1 MCELRKL
8 GNIALFPGVCVYV
21 LPDQI
26 HNIPVDGFAQARAA
40 ARIYRREC
48 DGVGIYD
55 FRLGVVRETIGDFQP
70 I

>member
-1 MCELRKL
+1 MCGLRKL
-8 GNIALFPGVCVYV
+8 GNIELFPGVYV

-55 FRLGVVRETIGDFQP
+55 FRLGVVRETTGNFRP

>member
-1 MCELRKL
+1 MRYQVITGARGGGHDERREFSPL
-8 GNIALFPGVCVYV
+8 
-21 LPDQI
+21 
-26 HNIPVDGFAQARAA
+26 AQARAA

-55 FRLGVVRETIGDFQP
+55 FRLGVIRETIGNFRP

>member
-1 MCELRKL
+1 MMRYQVITWTRGEGHDERREFSTLS
-8 GNIALFPGVCVYV
+8 
-21 LPDQI
+21 
-26 HNIPVDGFAQARAA
+26 QARAA

-55 FRLGVVRETIGDFQP
+55 FRLGVVRETIGDFRP

>member
-1 MCELRKL
+1 MRYQVITWTRGEGHDERRKFSTL
-8 GNIALFPGVCVYV
+8 AE
-21 LPDQI
+21 
-26 HNIPVDGFAQARAA
+26 ARAA

-55 FRLGVVRETIGDFQP
+55 FRLGVVWETIGNFRP

>member
-1 MCELRKL
+1 MRYQVITWTRGEGHDERREFNTL
-8 GNIALFPGVCVYV
+8 AE
-21 LPDQI
+21 
-26 HNIPVDGFAQARAA
+26 ARAA
-40 ARIYRREC
+40 ARVYRRERKC

>member
-1 MCELRKL
+1 MMRYQVITWTRGEGHDERREFSTL
-8 GNIALFPGVCVYV
+8 AE
-21 LPDQI
+21 
-26 HNIPVDGFAQARAA
+26 ARAA

-55 FRLGVVRETIGDFQP
+55 FRP

>member
-1 MCELRKL
+1 MMRYQVITWTWDEGHDEQREFSTL
-8 GNIALFPGVCVYV
+8 
-21 LPDQI
+21 
-26 HNIPVDGFAQARAA
+26 AQARAA
-40 ARIYRREC
+40 ARFYRRERKC

>member
-1 MCELRKL
+1 MMRYQVITWTKGEGHDERREFSTL
-8 GNIALFPGVCVYV
+8 
-21 LPDQI
+21 
-26 HNIPVDGFAQARAA
+26 AQARAA

-55 FRLGVVRETIGDFQP
+55 FRLGVIRETIGDFRP

>member
-1 MCELRKL
+1 MRYQVITWTRGEGHDEQREFSTLSE
-8 GNIALFPGVCVYV
+8 
-21 LPDQI
+21 
-26 HNIPVDGFAQARAA
+26 ARAA

-55 FRLGVVRETIGDFQP
+55 FRLGVIRETIGNFQP

>member
-1 MCELRKL
+1 MRYQVITWTRGEGHDERRECSTLS
-8 GNIALFPGVCVYV
+8 
-21 LPDQI
+21 
-26 HNIPVDGFAQARAA
+26 QARAA

-55 FRLGVVRETIGDFQP
+55 FRLGIIREAIGDFRP

>member
-1 MCELRKL
+1 MMRYQVITWTRGEGHDEQREFSTLTE
-8 GNIALFPGVCVYV
+8 
-21 LPDQI
+21 
-26 HNIPVDGFAQARAA
+26 ARAA

-55 FRLGVVRETIGDFQP
+55 FRLGVIRETIGNFRP

>member
-1 MCELRKL
+1 MRYQVITWTRGEGHDERREFSTLS
-8 GNIALFPGVCVYV
+8 
-21 LPDQI
+21 
-26 HNIPVDGFAQARAA
+26 QARAA
-40 ARIYRREC
+40 ALIYRREC

>member
-1 MCELRKL
+1 MMR
-8 GNIALFPGVCVYV
+8 Y
-21 LPDQI
+21 QI
-26 HNIPVDGFAQARAA
+26 ITWTRGEGHDERREFSTLAEARAA

-55 FRLGVVRETIGDFQP
+55 FRLGVIRETSGNFRP

>member
-1 MCELRKL
+1 MRYQVITWTRGEGYDEQREFSTL
-8 GNIALFPGVCVYV
+8 
-21 LPDQI
+21 
-26 HNIPVDGFAQARAA
+26 AQARAA

-55 FRLGVVRETIGDFQP
+55 FRFGVIRETIGNFRP

>member
-1 MCELRKL
+1 MRYQVITWTRGEGHDEQREFSTLTE
-8 GNIALFPGVCVYV
+8 
-21 LPDQI
+21 
-26 HNIPVDGFAQARAA
+26 ARAA

>member
-1 MCELRKL
+1 MRYQVITWTRGEGHDERREFSTL
-8 GNIALFPGVCVYV
+8 AE
-21 LPDQI
+21 
-26 HNIPVDGFAQARAA
+26 ARAA

-55 FRLGVVRETIGDFQP
+55 FRFGVILETIGNFRP

>member
-1 MCELRKL
+1 MRYQVITWTRDEGHDERREFSTL
-8 GNIALFPGVCVYV
+8 AE
-21 LPDQI
+21 
-26 HNIPVDGFAQARAA
+26 ARAA

-55 FRLGVVRETIGDFQP
+55 FRLGGIRETIGDFRP

>member
-1 MCELRKL
+1 MRYQVITWTWDEGHDEQREFSTLTE
-8 GNIALFPGVCVYV
+8 
-21 LPDQI
+21 
-26 HNIPVDGFAQARAA
+26 ARAA
-40 ARIYRREC
+40 ARIDRREC

>member
-1 MCELRKL
+1 MMRYQVITWTRGEGHDERREFSTL
-8 GNIALFPGVCVYV
+8 AE
-21 LPDQI
+21 
-26 HNIPVDGFAQARAA
+26 ARAA

-55 FRLGVVRETIGDFQP
+55 FRLGVIRETIGDFRP